1 MGRLHYELRTDDEK
15 TGDAR
20 ILICTK
26 RPSLRGASSSPSL
39 SFREQRLRPPGGNV
53 DANDYSSRPRSICP
67 LTFEDEND
75 SFGREGGGCTRRAL
89 ASDQPF
95 MQLCHLFGAFGV
107 FACDLFRG

>member
-67 LTFEDEND
+67 LTVEDEDD
-75 SFGREGGGCTRRAL
+75 SFYSVQFALTTRMHGSIAADCIEARTA
-89 ASDQPF
+89 AKA
-95 MQLCHLFGAFGV
+95 GAIS
-107 FACDLFRG
+107 R